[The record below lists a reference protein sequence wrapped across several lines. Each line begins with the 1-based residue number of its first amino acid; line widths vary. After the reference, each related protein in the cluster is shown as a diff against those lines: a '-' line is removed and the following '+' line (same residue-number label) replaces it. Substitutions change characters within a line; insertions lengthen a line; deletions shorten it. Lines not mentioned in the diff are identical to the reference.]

1 MLSEIDRIRTTLVTP
16 EELSHAKES
25 ILNSFVFKFENPSQT
40 LTRLMTYE
48 YYGYPADF
56 IFQYQNKVKDV
67 TAEAIQQVAQEYLVP
82 DKIFALIV
90 GNGKAIEPNLPSL
103 MKPVEKV
110 DITIPA
116 PPKP

>member
-1 MLSEIDRIRTTLVTP
+1 
-16 EELSHAKES
+16 
-25 ILNSFVFKFENPSQT
+25 
-40 LTRLMTYE
+40 MTYE

-56 IFQYQNKVKDV
+56 IFQYQSKVKDV
-67 TAEAIQQVAQEYLVP
+67 TAESIQQVAQKYLVP
-82 DKIFALIV
+82 DKLFTLIV
-90 GNGKAIEPNLPSL
+90 GNGKAIEPNLSSL